1 VGISLTLGGQNSLP
15 TTGKMLALR
24 ESCRVLRMSRVR
36 YVVSIVLLLLAAGLW
51 FSGLIPHCCGARDEP
66 SKVEAVLA
74 RRLRS
79 LSVPSKAKYRTN
91 PLISSPALLQESAR
105 HFADH
110 CASCHGNDGS
120 GNTEMGRNLY
130 PQSPDMRLGDTQKLS
145 DGELYY
151 IIHNGVR
158 WTGMPAWGAA
168 ANDNDRDSWKLVLF
182 IRHLPNLSP
191 EEIRDM
197 ERFNP
202 KSEAERE
209 EEKEEQEFLNG
220 GPAGDATQ
228 KPR

>member
-1 VGISLTLGGQNSLP
+1 MT
-15 TTGKMLALR
+15 
-24 ESCRVLRMSRVR
+24 RVR

-51 FSGLIPHCCGARDEP
+51 FSGLVPHCCGAREAP
-66 SKVEAVLA
+66 SRVEGALA
-74 RRLRS
+74 RSFRS
-79 LSVPSKAKYRTN
+79 LSVPSNTKHRTN
-91 PLISSPALLQESAR
+91 PFTSSPELLQESAR

-120 GNTEMGRNLY
+120 GNTEIGRNLY
-130 PQSPDMRLGDTQKLS
+130 PRAPDMRLGDTQKLS

-158 WTGMPAWGAA
+158 WTGMPAWGEA
-168 ANDNDRDSWKLVLF
+168 ANDSDQDSWKLVLF
-182 IRHLPNLSP
+182 IRHLPNLSA

-202 KSEAERE
+202 KSDSERD

-220 GPAGDATQ
+220 GPAGDSTR
-228 KPR
+228 KPQ